1 MTEERQRRRLQP
13 VTENQG
19 ATTLELFFDLV
30 FVFALTQVTA
40 FMAHD
45 LSGTGVLRGILML
58 GLLWWSWVGYA
69 WLGNVVRADEGPVR
83 LLMLAA
89 MVAMFVAAVT
99 IPEAFVDLAGGLP
112 GPVVIAICYFLFRLM
127 HLLMFWVISRDDPG
141 LRNQVHRFTP
151 SVLGGTLLL
160 LVASQLEGGAQT
172 LFWTLALLADYGGT
186 FLGGARG
193 WRLRSAGHFAER
205 HGLILIVA
213 LGESIV
219 AIGVGVGALP
229 ITWPIVLA
237 AVVGLCLVMSLW
249 WAYFD
254 ISALQGE
261 HALANEPEQTRPRL
275 ARDAY
280 SFLHFPIV
288 GSVVLIALGIE
299 QTLKYVADVENHEL
313 SDPVSRIGL
322 YALYGGVVA
331 YLLGHVAFKW
341 CVVHQLH
348 TNRVVVAALFL
359 VLIPVGVQVPALAA
373 LAIVAFLMMG
383 MIGFETV
390 AHAEHRERIRHGLS
404 RSDHA
409 GESDH

>member
-1 MTEERQRRRLQP
+1 MNRGRPRPKLRP
-13 VTENQG
+13 VSENDS

-45 LSGTGVLRGILML
+45 LSGTGMLRGILML

-83 LLMLAA
+83 LLVLAA
-89 MVAMFVAAVT
+89 MLPMFVLALT
-99 IPEAFVDLAGGLP
+99 IPEAFVDGEGGLP
-112 GPVVIAICYFLFRLM
+112 GPVVIAVCYFLFRLM
-127 HLLMFWVISRDDPG
+127 HLLMFWVIARDDPV
-141 LRNQVHRFTP
+141 LRHQLIRFTP

-160 LVASQLEGGAQT
+160 LVASQLDGGMQT
-172 LFWTLALLADYGGT
+172 LFWALALLADYGGT

-219 AIGVGVGALP
+219 AIGVGVGELH
-229 ITWPIVLA
+229 ISWPIVVA

-261 HALANEPEQTRPRL
+261 HALAAEPEETRPRL

-299 QTLKYVADVENHEL
+299 QALKYVADVENHDL
-313 SDPVSRIGL
+313 SDPVSEIGL
-322 YALYGGVVA
+322 YALYGGVVV

-341 CVVHQLH
+341 CALHQLH
-348 TNRVVVAALFL
+348 TDRVVVAALLL
-359 VLIPVGVQVPALAA
+359 VLIPVAAQVPALAA

-390 AHAEHRERIRHGLS
+390 VYAEHRERIRHGLS

-409 GESDH
+409 GE